1 MKRFRSFELLSGS
14 LRTLRQLHGE
24 MQGGLARLVE

>member
-1 MKRFRSFELLSGS
+1 MKPFRSFEVPSGS

-24 MQGGLARLVE
+24 MQGGLARLAE